1 MQSVVPVIFAV
12 VILVGCGGGGGSGDH
27 SSNGGNPS
35 GGGGTGGG
43 GNNGNPT
50 PVPPTVV
57 SAAPQGG
64 AVSVHAAV
72 EITFSKPMK
81 LSSFLT
87 ALDGLGV
94 GYEAVC
100 VEADCKTIRFNRQNS
115 ADLRYET
122 PYTLTLSTQVL
133 DQEGNP
139 LSSSYQWSFTTAPFV
154 PPPSFI
160 EGIAIDGLNGKDSG
174 ECTALAIDSSGTI
187 HIVYYSEEDGLPKH
201 AFCSANCDVLANW
214 KTEFIDSD
222 TNKLPNQKLGRDI
235 NLAIEGNILHVSYRD
250 IANTLSGS
258 TSDKLGIL
266 KYASGAAQLDGSVG
280 TWSSV
285 IVDDTDFGVT
295 DTYIAVN
302 AGSVHISYRKKGA
315 TSGGDALI
323 YATCSANCDLTASWK
338 RVEIDQ
344 GNEAGAPNHIVV
356 TNSAIH
362 ISYYLDGKL
371 SYVACILSGCDPL
384 DPNNVQTN
392 WERVIIDDGGAD
404 HFDVGTENSL
414 AVDGNVIHITYR
426 DNSNGLL
433 KYARCDTDCSVGPSH
448 WQKAAIDAAGGSSQI
463 KVDDGGDLHIS
474 YRDDANKDLKYAK
487 CFTSCLIP
495 ESWSIQ
501 TIDAPGEVGLDTYLE
516 VKSGVVHISYR
527 DAGNK
532 DLKYVRGSAVP

>member
-12 VILVGCGGGGGSGDH
+12 VILVGCGGGGGSGDN

-50 PVPPTVV
+50 PVPPAVV

-139 LSSSYQWSFTTAPFV
+139 LSSPYQWSFTTAPFV

-187 HIVYYSEEDGLPKH
+187 HIVYYSEEDGSPKH
-201 AFCSANCDVLANW
+201 AFCSPNEDCSDPTKW
-214 KTEFIDSD
+214 KNELIDSPVLQD
-222 TNKLPNQKLGRDI
+222 QKLGRDI
-235 NLAIEGNILHVSYRD
+235 NLAIDGNILHVSYRD
-250 IANTLSGS
+250 IDNQPGRTGS
-258 TSDKLGIL
+258 GIL
-266 KYASGAAQLDGSVG
+266 KYARGEKDSNGPGWI
-280 TWSSV
+280 WSSV

-315 TSGGDALI
+315 TSGGDALT
-323 YATCSANCDLTASWK
+323 YATCSASCDSTSPWVDK
-338 RVEIDQ
+338 VEIDH

-356 TNSAIH
+356 TPNSAIH

-371 SYVACILSGCDPL
+371 SYVTCDTPNGCDPFG
-384 DPNNVQTN
+384 DVQTN

-433 KYARCDTDCSVGPSH
+433 KYARCDTDCNVSPSH

-463 KVDDGGDLHIS
+463 KVDDGDLHIS

-487 CFTSCLIP
+487 CFTNCLNP